1 MLKRFTK
8 VTSLLIAAASVV
20 SMVPVMAA
28 DVKTIDAQEGTVY
41 QGDAKGDG
49 VFYIGGE
56 INGEEAGYYVA
67 DNKYT
72 KVDGIETGDSVGKT
86 YKNEYLEFQDG
97 DYYLDYKTGKK
108 IDDSIGDDVIDD
120 AASAV
125 RKNIKNDND
134 GRFTDAAV
142 NAIAT
147 AQPKRYG
154 AGTRE
159 VFFDGPFGAW
169 SHYQYDLKTASLNG
183 QTKSTIYADTE
194 GKYIDGDY
202 SLGDL
207 KVYSTGA
214 SVTIK
219 NTKDTYELKGTDGNT
234 YEFKAAIKENAV
246 LTEGYADI
254 FRVAD
259 LSIYSRQKGVG
270 SYQDVTST
278 VKFGGQNGHKAVSNN
293 INGDGSVRVLEKL
306 SKEQASDD
314 VDGIKYP
321 KSANIYFLTDE
332 NGTYESLFGIY
343 DPSRGDHT
351 PLFTT
356 SAKCITSAY
365 VDNSNN
371 KLYGQTV
378 TLKNKNGY
386 SYVDLS
392 DSDSTDIENK
402 DAWAIGGGDLYCLS
416 NGYIKDWDGKESF
429 EKIYK
434 VDGAMSKIKASDKN
448 NILVWSDE
456 ASNSNNVYSVI
467 SNKVP
472 SGDKTTTDTKTTEA
486 AKAGWTKTADGTWT
500 FVNTDGTAVKGWKQ
514 DGTVWY
520 YLDPTTGVMATG
532 WKNVGNTWYYLNASG
547 AMQTGWINDNGT
559 WYYCNASGAMLA
571 NTTVDGYVVGANGA
585 WVK

>member
-8 VTSLLIAAASVV
+8 VTSLLVAAASII
-20 SMVPVMAA
+20 SIVPAMAA

-41 QGDAKGDG
+41 QADAKGDG
-49 VFYIGGE
+49 LFYIGGE

-67 DNKYT
+67 NNKYT

-86 YKNEYLEFQDG
+86 YKNQYLEFQDG
-97 DYYLDYKTGKK
+97 DYYLDYKTGKMT
-108 IDDSIGDDVIDD
+108 DENIGDDVIDD

-142 NAIAT
+142 DAIAV

-154 AGTRE
+154 AGNRE
-159 VFFDGPFGAW
+159 VFFDGPFGTW
-169 SHYQYDLKTASLNG
+169 SHYSYALKNG
-183 QTKSTIYADTE
+183 GSSTIYADTE
-194 GKYIDGDY
+194 GKYVDGDY

-219 NTKDTYELKGTDGNT
+219 NTKDTYELKGTDGKT

-259 LSIYSRQKGVG
+259 LSIYSREKNVG

-278 VKFGGQNGHKAVSNN
+278 VVFGGQNGHKAVSSN
-293 INGDGSVRVLEKL
+293 INDDGSVRVLEKL
-306 SKEQASDD
+306 SKEQASGD

-321 KSANIYFLTDE
+321 KSTNIYCLTDE
-332 NGTYESLFGIY
+332 DGKYESLFGIF
-343 DPSRGDHT
+343 DPSRGSHT
-351 PLFTT
+351 PVFTT
-356 SAKCITSAY
+356 SQKCITSAY
-365 VDNSNN
+365 IDNTNS
-371 KLYGQTV
+371 KLYAQTV

-386 SYVDLS
+386 TYVDLS

-416 NGYIKDWDGKESF
+416 NGYVKDWDGKESF

-434 VDGAMSKIKASDKN
+434 VDGAMTKIKASDKN
-448 NILVWSDE
+448 NIVVWSDE
-456 ASNSNNVYSVI
+456 KNDDNNIYSIIANKNSSED
-467 SNKVP
+467 KVVTD
-472 SGDKTTTDTKTTEA
+472 DKTSTTTAAATTTDSTTGWV
-486 AKAGWTKTADGTWT
+486 KANDGTWSY
-500 FVNTDGTAVKGWKQ
+500 VKTDGTKAIGWYQ
-514 DGTVWY
+514 D
-520 YLDPTTGVMATG
+520 TT
-532 WKNVGNTWYYLNASG
+532 
-547 AMQTGWINDNGT
+547 GT
-559 WYYCNASGAMLA
+559 WYYSDANGIMVANKWAQYGSNWYYLGSTGAMLT
-571 NTTVDGYVVGANGA
+571 NTTTPDGYNVGADGA